1 MYWSLATAG
10 AGVAEADGVAEP
22 DKSTTASRMTAWH
35 IEQIFFIVVYERI
48 PGFFR
53 RVLLAQHHGQLLIV
67 GLNDHTRRLP
77 LVERVKRH
85 RKRNNNGSAHACSR
99 LKFGLGRK
107 RRLDA
112 VLECRESLKVS
123 AEVYRANCIR
133 ARLTRR

>member
-1 MYWSLATAG
+1 MYWSLAAAG
-10 AGVAEADGVAEP
+10 AGVAEAD
-22 DKSTTASRMTAWH
+22 KSAAATRMTAWH
-35 IEQIFFIVVYERI
+35 IEQIFFIVVDERI

-53 RVLLAQHHGQLLIV
+53 RLLLAQHHGHLLIV

-85 RKRNNNGSAHACSR
+85 RKRHNDGSAHAFSR

-112 VLECRESLKVS
+112 VLECRESLKV
-123 AEVYRANCIR
+123 
-133 ARLTRR
+133 